1 MDIEIE
7 EEKIERINLPPLMLK
22 IHENIVSLRIQ
33 C

>member
-22 IHENIVSLRIQ
+22 IHENIVSLRIL